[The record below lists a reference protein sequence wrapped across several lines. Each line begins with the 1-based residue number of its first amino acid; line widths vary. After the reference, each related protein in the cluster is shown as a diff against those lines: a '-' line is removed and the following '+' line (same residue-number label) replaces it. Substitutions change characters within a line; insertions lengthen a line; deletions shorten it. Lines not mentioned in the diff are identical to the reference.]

1 MARGSRQAWPDVDIL
16 VVDDHR
22 VFGEALAMRLEAE
35 PGVGRV
41 WVADDLGSARATLP
55 LLGDGLLLLDYQ
67 LGDVCG
73 LELMDDIARLEP
85 RPTVVVLSGVNDPD
99 AIVAGVHAGVDAWI
113 LKAEGYG
120 ALVEVAV
127 DARDQVM
134 TLPRRSLRQV
144 IQRLMTQHPAV
155 AAPPSFLDEI
165 SPRDGRAPAAGRG
178 SEPRRDRC
186 PALRLA
192 AHGAYPR
199 PAPPST
205 GARQLQ
211 RRPRRPSPRGRP
223 PPVTPD
229 VRRTA

>member
-35 PGVGRV
+35 PGVRRV

-55 LLGDGLLLLDYQ
+55 LLGDGLVLLDYQ

-73 LELMDDIARLEP
+73 LEMMDDIARLEP

-99 AIVAGVHAGVDAWI
+99 AIVAGVHAGVDAWM

-127 DARDQVM
+127 DARDHVM

-165 SPRDGRAPAAGRG
+165 SPREMDV
-178 SEPRRDRC
+178 
-186 PALRLA
+186 LRLLVVGLSRDEIA
-192 AHGAYPR
+192 ARLFVSPHTVRTHVQHLHQRAHVSSNVALVARAREAGLPR
-199 PAPPST
+199 
-205 GARQLQ
+205 
-211 RRPRRPSPRGRP
+211 
-223 PPVTPD
+223 
-229 VRRTA
+229 